1 MNNRPAEAQSEIV
14 GNSRQTITDFFDIEN
29 ENHNLRE
36 EIYEVQSA
44 FTVQDH
50 QYLQHAQ
57 EKFEAETD
65 YENYRLRAQ
74 AEIKQLAEEARDKE
88 HQLHKLQEQLKN
100 ADGMSHSHA
109 SGFSIGGDSDADMV
123 KRKYQ

>member
-29 ENHNLRE
+29 ENQNLRD

-50 QYLQHAQ
+50 QYLQRAQ
-57 EKFEAETD
+57 DKFEAETE
-65 YENYRLRAQ
+65 YQNYRLRAQ
-74 AEIKQLAEEARDKE
+74 AEIKRLAEEARDKE
-88 HQLHKLQEQLKN
+88 HQLMKLQEQMKN
-100 ADGMSHSHA
+100 GEGMN
-109 SGFSIGGDSDADMV
+109 
-123 KRKYQ
+123 